1 MQKQTTKVMKPT
13 EQNQFSRDSWIEV
26 IENEFN
32 KIKDPSIPL
41 LDYWNQFVFLEMI
54 EDIMLRPKY
63 RLVGGFQ
70 VREKKVK
77 LTSYSL
83 SLSFKDFMIKS
94 LCSLGVYHDFWHVVA
109 VEDGVIIQ
117 LMCSNEVI

>member
-1 MQKQTTKVMKPT
+1 MKPT
-13 EQNQFSRDSWIEV
+13 KQNQISHDSWLQV
-26 IENEFN
+26 IENAFD
-32 KIKDPSIPL
+32 KIESQSTSMQAYWEQYAL
-41 LDYWNQFVFLEMI
+41 LELL
-54 EDIMLRPKY
+54 EDIILRPKY

-77 LTSYSL
+77 QTSYSC
-83 SLSFKDFMIKS
+83 SLSVKDS
-94 LCSLGVYHDFWHVVA
+94 LTQLLCSLGVYHDFWHVVA